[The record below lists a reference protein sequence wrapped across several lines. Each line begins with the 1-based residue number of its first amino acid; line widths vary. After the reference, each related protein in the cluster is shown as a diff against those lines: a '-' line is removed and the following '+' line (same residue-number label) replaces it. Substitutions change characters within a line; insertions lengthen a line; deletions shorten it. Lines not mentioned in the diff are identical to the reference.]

1 MFNTGGTIQE
11 ELSFD
16 SEEVETCVK
25 MEGIS
30 YPPQIHVQS
39 GAC

>member
-16 SEEVETCVK
+16 YEEIETCVK

-30 YPPQIHVQS
+30 YPSQIHVQS